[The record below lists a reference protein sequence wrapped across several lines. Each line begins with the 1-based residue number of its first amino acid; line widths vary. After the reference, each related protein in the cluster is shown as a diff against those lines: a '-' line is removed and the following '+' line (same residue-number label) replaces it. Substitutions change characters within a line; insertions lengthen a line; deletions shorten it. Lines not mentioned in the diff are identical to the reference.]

1 MNESHITFW
10 KSSDGK
16 LKPQFRWPEL
26 ELIEDR
32 IKTVEQDLKDVKD
45 SIEYAHAAVDE
56 LKENNKTRKVQTK
69 TKTNVLIN

>member
-1 MNESHITFW
+1 M
-10 KSSDGK
+10 
-16 LKPQFRWPEL
+16 
-26 ELIEDR
+26 IEDR